1 MIYISSKDRD
11 LYLKEGHPFS
21 RELERDDAERMEANK
36 SFEFR
41 QVGRISSGS
50 DTPKTSPLHTSTP
63 ITTTAPATTETTPTR
78 KRPAQEERAK

>member
-1 MIYISSKDRD
+1 VIYISKKIRICTSKGATLFPETR
-11 LYLKEGHPFS
+11 
-21 RELERDDAERMEANK
+21 RRMEADK

-63 ITTTAPATTETTPTR
+63 METTAPATAETTPTR

>member
-11 LYLKEGHPFS
+11 LYLKEGYPFS
-21 RELERDDAERMEANK
+21 RELERYDTERMEANK
-36 SFEFR
+36 NFEFR

-63 ITTTAPATTETTPTR
+63 IETTAPATAETTPTR

>member
-1 MIYISSKDRD
+1 MIYISLKDKD
-11 LYLKEGHPFS
+11 LCLKKGHPFS
-21 RELERDDAERMEANK
+21 RKLERDDAERMEANK

-63 ITTTAPATTETTPTR
+63 VETTAPATTETTPTR

>member
-1 MIYISSKDRD
+1 MIYISKKIRTFASKGVT
-11 LYLKEGHPFS
+11 LFPG
-21 RELERDDAERMEANK
+21 RDDAERMEANK

-63 ITTTAPATTETTPTR
+63 METTAPATAETTPTR